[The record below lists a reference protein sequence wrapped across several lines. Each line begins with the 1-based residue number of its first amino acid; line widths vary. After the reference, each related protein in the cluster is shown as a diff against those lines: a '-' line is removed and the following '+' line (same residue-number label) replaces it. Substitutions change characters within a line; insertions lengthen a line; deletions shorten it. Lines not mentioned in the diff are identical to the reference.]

1 MLRPLNGTV
10 EMFPGRLDTCF
21 NQVLG
26 AMDKKK
32 LLGVRLI
39 GDNASFLRTGV
50 KHVNVFDG
58 ICPAGSPGG
67 LSL

>member
-10 EMFPGRLDTCF
+10 EMFPSRLDTGF

-26 AMDKKK
+26 AMDKEK

-39 GDNASFLRTGV
+39 GDNAGFLRAGV

-58 ICPAGSPGG
+58 IRRPGPQEV
-67 LSL
+67 S